1 MSLKSVTI
9 GFVGAGNMAEAIFRG
24 LLKADAVPA
33 EQIIASDRHPD
44 RLEALSE
51 AYGLRTTTDNLEA
64 VKDSEVVVLAV
75 KPQILTKVMEQIGE
89 HLKPGALV
97 ISVAAGYTMSQL
109 RQNLPDSVSLCR
121 SMPNMPALVGA
132 GATAYVFGGKV
143 TDAQR
148 AQAAE
153 IFSAVG
159 LGIEVMEE
167 TLLDAVTGLSG
178 SGPAYVFMIIEALSD
193 AGVKVGLSR
202 RQAQQL
208 SAQTVLGSAHLLLES
223 GEHPGVLKDKVT
235 SPGGTAIAGL
245 HTLEDG
251 GLRTTLINA
260 VASATA
266 RCKELAAIAESAL
279 KSQ

>member
-33 EQIIASDRHPD
+33 KQIIASDRHAD
-44 RLEALSE
+44 RLEVLADS
-51 AYGLRTTTDNLEA
+51 YGIRTTTDNLEA
-64 VKDSEVVVLAV
+64 VKEAEVVVLAV
-75 KPQILTKVMEQIGE
+75 KPQILTRVMEQIGE
-89 HLKPGALV
+89 HIKPGALV
-97 ISVAAGYTMSQL
+97 ISVAAGYTMHQL

-143 TDAQR
+143 TDEQR
-148 AQAAE
+148 EQAAE

-266 RCKELAAIAESAL
+266 RCKELAAIAEKAL
-279 KSQ
+279 QKE

>member
-1 MSLKSVTI
+1 MSLQSLTI

-33 EQIIASDRHPD
+33 EQIVASDRHPD
-44 RLEALSE
+44 RLSSLAES
-51 AYGLRTTTDNLEA
+51 YGLRTTTNNVDA
-64 VKDSEVVVLAV
+64 VKDAHVVVLAV
-75 KPQILTKVMEQIGE
+75 KPQILTRVMEEIGE
-89 HLKPGALV
+89 HIRPGTLV
-97 ISVAAGYTMSQL
+97 ISVAAGYTMAQL
-109 RQNLPDSVSLCR
+109 RENLPESVSLCR

-143 TDAQR
+143 TEAQR
-148 AQAAE
+148 GQAAE

-223 GEHPGVLKDKVT
+223 GEHQ
-235 SPGGTAIAGL
+235 
-245 HTLEDG
+245 
-251 GLRTTLINA
+251 
-260 VASATA
+260 ASSKI
-266 RCKELAAIAESAL
+266 R
-279 KSQ
+279 